1 MRWTVKLILLSVL
14 LKRLLLV
21 LGTALIRNIA
31 KLANLLSL
39 FFTLVL
45 LRLLS
50 LRIATTFIFKRF
62 SKRISHCY
70 NFIVFF
76 LNLFF
81 NILRCIYSFF
91 VINWLEISSM
101 LWSIPIFWNQ
111 FGHVYIKV
119 SFNYGFLF
127 WNFCILLSSYFCLSL
142 LNLILITYIGW
153 LNTF

>member
-1 MRWTVKLILLSVL
+1 
-14 LKRLLLV
+14 
-21 LGTALIRNIA
+21 LIRNIA

-62 SKRISHCY
+62 SKRISYCY

-81 NILRCIYSFF
+81 NILRCIYIFF
-91 VINWLEISSM
+91 VINWLEIPSM
-101 LWSIPIFWNQ
+101 LWSISIFGNQ

-119 SFNYGFLF
+119 SFNNGFLF